1 MSMNKEVEELLDK
14 LGQMEDAPLI
24 WINKKIYEQEKE
36 IENLQQRIDKSKKIC
51 LQLRTHLSN
60 WLFKEGYM
68 GGERTK
74 KFLDEIDEIL
84 GGKE

>member
-1 MSMNKEVEELLDK
+1 MMSKAEQLMRKYHYGYVHSKNLLNEPYVKDLQNK
-14 LGQMEDAPLI
+14 
-24 WINKKIYEQEKE
+24 
-36 IENLQQRIDKSKKIC
+36 IDKSKMIS

-74 KFLDEIDEIL
+74 KFLDELDEIL